1 MAESRE
7 DREFRWA
14 LARAMN
20 AIQLETQAARE
31 AAFRRLEADF
41 DWFIASNAWRE
52 ARRIKRDVDEAVDK
66 SGGDRR

>member
-1 MAESRE
+1 
-7 DREFRWA
+7 
-14 LARAMN
+14 MN